1 MLYESNSCMPS
12 DEWEAAVV
20 IVMKIT
26 GALSC
31 FGSGSIV
38 QFVWKKWRKRRAS
51 VDPYQRIMAA
61 MSVYD
66 VLFSF
71 FVFGMGTWMT
81 PLETD

>member
-12 DEWEAAVV
+12 DEWEVTRV
-20 IVMKIT
+20 IVAKIS

-31 FGSGSIV
+31 FGSGAIV

-51 VDPYQRIMAA
+51 VDPYQRIMAGLSA
-61 MSVYD
+61 YD

-71 FVFGMGTWMT
+71 FTT
-81 PLETD
+81 Q